1 MKKTILAITSLLCGT
16 LLMAQTEFDAQKL
29 LNPDISGTARYMAMG
44 GAFGALGGDASAIKD
59 NPGGLAIYRT
69 SEITG
74 TASLL
79 YQNSNSTWN
88 GNGSSD
94 NLLNTGFNNFSYVIA
109 TPTFRSQSG
118 NTGLLGSNW
127 SFSYNKLKSFDRNS
141 TVKAVNS
148 GSSIT
153 DYMGY
158 FTGNINSADL
168 SNANSS
174 TYNPYDNVNVPWIS
188 VVGYNGWLINETV
201 TAGTSSW
208 SSLLSAGELVS
219 PSYSIQERGSIDE
232 YSIGWAGN
240 FSNEVFIGLT
250 GNLQSVNYS
259 MNSQYLENFG
269 NGGGMTLSNS
279 LSTTGVGVNMNLG
292 AIYRPMD
299 MLRFGFAVHSPT
311 VYGLSDTNSANMD
324 YYLSA
329 TNNGNFDTPIA
340 SNTYLLSTPWKIN
353 ASAAIILGQKGL
365 ISGEYDVSFN
375 KNSYFMD
382 RTYSTHNYTEEN
394 SGIPTMLQNV
404 QTLKLGAEYK
414 YTTNLAF
421 RVGFANL
428 SAGTSPTAD
437 LLLQPYTTRTDVQY
451 FLNNNTKFYTV
462 GLGYREAGW
471 YIDLAYVNKS
481 VNETFFAYNT
491 NKLKEL
497 NPSLVA
503 VIPANVNTISNN
515 VVVTFGL
522 KF

>member
-1 MKKTILAITSLLCGT
+1 MKRTILAITSLLCGT

-29 LNPDISGTARYMAMG
+29 LNPDITGTARYMGMA

-69 SEITG
+69 SELTG
-74 TASLL
+74 TLNLL

-88 GNGSSD
+88 GTGSSD
-94 NLLNTGFNNFSYVIA
+94 NLLNIGFTNFSYVIA

-118 NTGLLGSNW
+118 NSGLLSSNW
-127 SFSYNKLKSFDRNS
+127 SISYNKLKSFDRNS
-141 TVKAVNS
+141 TTKTVNS

-153 DYMGY
+153 DYIGY
-158 FTGNINSADL
+158 FTGNISSSDL
-168 SNANSS
+168 SNANSG
-174 TYNPYDNVNVPWIS
+174 TYNPYDNVNIPWIS
-188 VVGYNGWLINETV
+188 VAGYNGWLINETV
-201 TAGTSSW
+201 TSGTSSW
-208 SSLLSAGELVS
+208 SSVLSAGELVT
-219 PSYSIQERGSIDE
+219 PSFSIQERGSIDE

-240 FSNEVFIGLT
+240 FSNELFIGLT

-259 MNSQYLENFG
+259 MSSQYMEYFA

-299 MLRFGFAVHSPT
+299 MLRLGFAVHSPT
-311 VYGLSDTNSANMD
+311 VFGLSDSNSANMD
-324 YYLSA
+324 YFLSA
-329 TNNGNFDTPIA
+329 TNNGNFDTPVA

-365 ISGEYDVSFN
+365 VSAEYDRNFN
-375 KNSYFMD
+375 TSSYFMD
-382 RTYSTHNYTEEN
+382 HKYSTNNFTEEN
-394 SGIPTMLQNV
+394 KGIKSILKDV
-404 QTLKLGAEYK
+404 QTLKFGAEYK
-414 YTTNLAF
+414 YTTNLAL
-421 RVGFANL
+421 RVGFANI

-451 FLNNNTKFYTV
+451 FLNNNTNLYTV
-462 GLGYREAGW
+462 GIGYREAGW

-491 NKLKEL
+491 NKLTEL

-503 VIPANVNTISNN
+503 VIPANINTISNN

>member
-1 MKKTILAITSLLCGT
+1 MKKTILAIASLLCGT

-29 LNPDISGTARYMAMG
+29 LNPDITGTARYMSMA

-69 SEITG
+69 SELTG
-74 TASLL
+74 TANLL
-79 YQNSNSTWN
+79 FQNSNSTWN
-88 GNGSSD
+88 GTGSSD
-94 NLLNTGFNNFSYVIA
+94 NLLNNRFNNFSYIIA
-109 TPTFRSQSG
+109 SPTFRSQSE
-118 NTGLLGSNW
+118 NTGLLSSNW
-127 SFSYNKLKSFDRNS
+127 SFSYNRLKSFDRNS
-141 TVKAVNS
+141 TIKAVNS

-153 DYMGY
+153 NYMAY
-158 FTGNINSADL
+158 FTGNLKSADL
-168 SNANSS
+168 SI
-174 TYNPYDNVNVPWIS
+174 TDTHYPYDDIYSLPWIS
-188 VVGYNGWLINETV
+188 IIGKQSNLIGETV
-201 TAGTSSW
+201 IAGTSSW
-208 SSLLSAGELVS
+208 ASILNQGETVT
-219 PSYSIQERGSIDE
+219 PSFSIQEAGSIDE

-240 FSNEVFIGLT
+240 FSNELFIGLT

-259 MNSQYLENFG
+259 LNSQYMEYFG
-269 NGGGMTLSNS
+269 NGGGMTLNNS

-292 AIYRPMD
+292 AIYRPVD
-299 MLRFGFAVHSPT
+299 ILRLGLAVHSPT
-311 VYGLSDTNSANMD
+311 VFGLSDSNSANMD

-382 RTYSTHNYTEEN
+382 KTYSTHNYTEEN

-404 QTLKLGAEYK
+404 QTFKFGAEYK
-414 YTTNLAF
+414 YTPNLAL
-421 RVGFANL
+421 RVGFANI
-428 SAGTSPTAD
+428 SAGTNPNAD

-451 FLNNNTKFYTV
+451 FLNNNTNFYTV

-471 YIDLAYVNKS
+471 FIDLAYINKYQ
-481 VNETFFAYNT
+481 NETFFAYNT
-491 NKLKEL
+491 NKLTKL
-497 NPSLVA
+497 NPSLVP
-503 VIPANVNTISNN
+503 VIPANVNTFSNN
-515 VVVTFGL
+515 IIITFGL